1 MGCILC
7 WTFGTYAE
15 LTLLFMFSH
24 SDNLAYFVSIKISK
38 TNKKKTRGSY
48 VPGKSLLRFAKFTN
62 LPSRWLVF
70 VLTTVYH
77 STACCFFCGWIWV
90 KVKSQNWLNVEIN
103 NRKAVRNCGHDLSP
117 NPPITLLPSI
127 RQPNFT
133 NQCWSS
139 GTANDEMMSELLEGW
154 KYMTRKRQVF
164 PESQYECDR
173 WSIGSYAWPYAR
185 SIGEIG
191 IFG

>member
-1 MGCILC
+1 MLGFWDLCRIDLALYVFTFWQSGLFILC
-7 WTFGTYAE
+7 
-15 LTLLFMFSH
+15 
-24 SDNLAYFVSIKISK
+24 
-38 TNKKKTRGSY
+38 
-48 VPGKSLLRFAKFTN
+48 LLRFQKRWGVLTSLGRVFSCLLSLQN
-62 LPSRWLVF
+62 SSLSQWLVF
-70 VLTTVYH
+70 DLTTVYH
-77 STACCFFCGWIWV
+77 SKACCFFCCWIWV
-90 KVKSQNWLNVEIN
+90 KVKSQNWLNVEMSH
-103 NRKAVRNCGHDLSP
+103 RKAVRNCGHDLSP

-127 RQPNFT
+127 REPNFT

-185 SIGEIG
+185 SMGEIG
-191 IFG
+191 IFS